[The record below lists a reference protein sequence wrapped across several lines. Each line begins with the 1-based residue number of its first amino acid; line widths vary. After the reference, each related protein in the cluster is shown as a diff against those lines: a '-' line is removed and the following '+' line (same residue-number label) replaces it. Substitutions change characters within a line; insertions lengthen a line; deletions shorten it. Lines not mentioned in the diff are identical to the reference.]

1 MLSPAARRLVLLLTL
16 AVFYVGPVI
25 ACVCADSTAH
35 AMPCCPDQPAC
46 PGHGDALPTHMDA
59 GCDAAPATLLVSS
72 APDLGAP
79 VAIANAT
86 APAWRAQGPPPPP
99 ILPQDFV
106 RFDRPPIYLTT
117 LRLRN

>member
-1 MLSPAARRLVLLLTL
+1 MLSPAARKLVLLLTL
-16 AVFYVGPVI
+16 AVLYVGPVV
-25 ACVCADSTAH
+25 ACVCPDSTAH
-35 AMPCCPDQPAC
+35 TMPCCPDQPAC
-46 PGHGDALPTHMDA
+46 PGHDAPPMHMDA
-59 GCDAAPATLLVSS
+59 GCDAAPATLLVSN

-79 VAIANAT
+79 VAIANPS
-86 APAWRAQGPPPPP
+86 APAWRVQGPPPPP